1 MKTLS
6 ILGSTGSIGTQALKV
21 IRELNRAGRT
31 QFRVAV
37 LAAHHNVELLEQQ
50 VREFSPEAVAV
61 YDSAAAADLRIRL
74 RDMDVKV
81 LEDID
86 GLCEAAAWEG
96 VDITLN
102 SVVGMVGL
110 RPTLAAIKARKTL
123 ALANKETLVAGGALV
138 MEAAKQNGVDILPV
152 DSEHSAIF
160 QCLQGNNKGEL
171 RRILLT
177 ASGGPFFGRTREEL
191 ENVTP
196 EQALAHP
203 NWSMGA
209 KVSIDSATMMN
220 KGLEVM
226 EARWLFDVLPDKI
239 QVVVHRES
247 IVHSMVEYD
256 DRSVIA
262 QLGVPD
268 MCLPIQYALTYPE
281 RLPSPVGELDL
292 FAVRSLSFYP
302 PDLSAFPCLDIAIRA
317 LKRGGLAPAAVNGAN
332 EEAVGAFLQ
341 GRLGFMQIPELCAR
355 AMERQPDQPADS
367 VEDVLEADIAARE
380 FVKSVLSA

>member
-21 IRELNRAGRT
+21 VRELNRAGRT

-50 VREFSPEAVAV
+50 AREFFPEAVAA
-61 YDSAAAADLRIRL
+61 YDLAAAADLRIRL

-81 LEDID
+81 LEGID

-110 RPTLAAIKARKTL
+110 RPTLAAIKAKKIL

-138 MEAAKQNGVDILPV
+138 MKAAKQNGVDILPV

-160 QCLQGNNKGEL
+160 QCLQGNNKREL

-209 KVSIDSATMMN
+209 KVTIDSATMMN

-256 DRSVIA
+256 DHSVIA

-292 FAVRSLSFYP
+292 FAVQSLSFYP
-302 PDLSAFPCLDIAIRA
+302 PDLNAFPCLDIAIRA